1 MNARPLAL
9 LLVAACAAC
18 AQGQSLFVQALE
30 TERGAQPQELGQT
43 QGAQSSMLFLEP
55 PQPRKFMAHDLVTII
70 VEETSRQTSSQSLDT
85 KKETTAG
92 LTVGALV
99 DPWELLELRLRQ
111 GALTDQTLLE
121 ADLGSEFKG
130 EGDYERS
137 DNFNAKIT
145 AEIIEIKPNGTLV
158 LQATKTITKDE
169 EVQTLV
175 LAGVARQE
183 DITDRNTILSTQMA
197 NLSIT
202 VENEGNVRDAAK
214 KGILTRV
221 MDAVFNF

>member
-1 MNARPLAL
+1 MNKCACVVIVSG
-9 LLVAACAAC
+9 LVAGAAN
-18 AQGQSLFVQALE
+18 AQSLFVQSMSN
-30 TERGAQPQELGQT
+30 ERPASQQNLNQT
-43 QGAQSSMLFLEP
+43 QGAQASMLFLDP
-55 PQPRKFMAHDLVTII
+55 PAPRTFLQHDLVTII
-70 VEETSRQTSSQSLDT
+70 VDENSKQTSSQSLDT
-85 KKETTAG
+85 KKDSTAG

-99 DPWELLELRLRQ
+99 DPWELLEMRLRQ
-111 GALTDQTLLE
+111 GGLSDQTLLD
-121 ADLGSEFKG
+121 ASLSNKFKG

-145 AEIIEIKPNGTLV
+145 AEIIEVKPNGTLV
-158 LQATKTITKDE
+158 LQATKVITKDDE
-169 EVQTLV
+169 IQTLV

-202 VENEGNVRDAAK
+202 VENEGEVRNAAK
-214 KGILTRV
+214 KGLLTRV